1 MAKPKNL
8 KAEERARTGS
18 GVLKQMRREGYIPSV
33 VYGGGSDVKNV
44 KVHAKTFRDML
55 NHAASDSIL
64 VTLDLDNSDTQL
76 AFLQD
81 VQHNALTGEILHVD
95 FLAVNQDTSITAN
108 IPLELVG
115 ESEGVALGGQLE
127 QMLHSLEI
135 SCLPKD
141 LPENIEADISALDIG
156 DALNIGEIAD
166 ISALD
171 IGDALNIG
179 EITFPEGVVPTLGE
193 DVVVAIVA
201 KARTSQAE
209 EDEAAEAEAAEGAV
223 ATEGDEAS
231 PEAAAA
237 E

>member
-1 MAKPKNL
+1 MAKPKIL

-81 VQHNALTGEILHVD
+81 VQHNALSGEILHVD

-108 IPLELVG
+108 IPLELAG
-115 ESEGVALGGQLE
+115 EPEGVSLGGQLE

-141 LPENIEADISALDIG
+141 LPENIEADVSALDIG
-156 DALNIGEIAD
+156 DSINIGDVA
-166 ISALD
+166 
-171 IGDALNIG
+171 
-179 EITFPEGVVPTLGE
+179 FPEGVVPTLGE
-193 DVVVAIVA
+193 DVVVALVA
-201 KARTSQAE
+201 KARTAESEEEEVEGTEEAE
-209 EDEAAEAEAAEGAV
+209 EAEGA
-223 ATEGDEAS
+223 EGAEAS

>member
-1 MAKPKNL
+1 MAKPKIL

-81 VQHNALTGEILHVD
+81 VQHNALSGEILHVD
-95 FLAVNQDTSITAN
+95 FLAVSQDTSITAN
-108 IPLELVG
+108 IPLELIG

-141 LPENIEADISALDIG
+141 LPENIEADVSALDIG
-156 DALNIGEIAD
+156 DSINIGDVA
-166 ISALD
+166 
-171 IGDALNIG
+171 
-179 EITFPEGVVPTLGE
+179 FPEGVVPTLGE
-193 DVVVAIVA
+193 DVVVALVA
-201 KARTSQAE
+201 KPRTAE
-209 EDEAAEAEAAEGAV
+209 SEEEEAEGA
-223 ATEGDEAS
+223 EGE
-231 PEAAAA
+231 EGA
-237 E
+237 EGAEGAEIIVELDAKIR

>member
-1 MAKPKNL
+1 MAKPKIL

-81 VQHNALTGEILHVD
+81 VQHNALSGEILHVD
-95 FLAVNQDTSITAN
+95 FLAVSQDTSITAN

-115 ESEGVALGGQLE
+115 EPEGVALGGQLE

-141 LPENIEADISALDIG
+141 LPENIEADVSALDIG
-156 DALNIGEIAD
+156 DSINIGDVA
-166 ISALD
+166 
-171 IGDALNIG
+171 
-179 EITFPEGVVPTLGE
+179 FPEGVVPTLGE
-193 DVVVAIVA
+193 DVVVALVA
-201 KARTSQAE
+201 KPRTAE
-209 EDEAAEAEAAEGAV
+209 SEEEEEAEGA
-223 ATEGDEAS
+223 EGEEGAEGAEGAEGEEAS

>member
-81 VQHNALTGEILHVD
+81 VQHNALSGEILHVD
-95 FLAVNQDTSITAN
+95 FLAVSQDTSITAN
-108 IPLELVG
+108 IPLELIG

-141 LPENIEADISALDIG
+141 LPENIEADVSALDIG
-156 DALNIGEIAD
+156 DSINIGDVA
-166 ISALD
+166 
-171 IGDALNIG
+171 
-179 EITFPEGVVPTLGE
+179 FPEGVVPTLGE
-193 DVVVAIVA
+193 DVVVALVVCS
-201 KARTSQAE
+201 R
-209 EDEAAEAEAAEGAV
+209 
-223 ATEGDEAS
+223 
-231 PEAAAA
+231 
-237 E
+237 

>member
-1 MAKPKNL
+1 MAKPKIL

-81 VQHNALTGEILHVD
+81 VQHNALSGEILHVD
-95 FLAVNQDTSITAN
+95 FLAVSQDTSITAN
-108 IPLELVG
+108 IPLELIG

-141 LPENIEADISALDIG
+141 LPENIEADVSALDIG
-156 DALNIGEIAD
+156 DSINIGDVA
-166 ISALD
+166 
-171 IGDALNIG
+171 
-179 EITFPEGVVPTLGE
+179 FPEGVVPTLGE
-193 DVVVAIVA
+193 DVVVALVA
-201 KARTSQAE
+201 KARTAE
-209 EDEAAEAEAAEGAV
+209 SEEEEVEGTEEAEGAEG
-223 ATEGDEAS
+223 AEGDEAS

>member
-1 MAKPKNL
+1 MAKPKIL

-81 VQHNALTGEILHVD
+81 VQHNALSGEILHVD
-95 FLAVNQDTSITAN
+95 FLAVSQDTSITAN
-108 IPLELVG
+108 IPLELIG

-141 LPENIEADISALDIG
+141 LPENIEADVSALDIG
-156 DALNIGEIAD
+156 DSINIGDVA
-166 ISALD
+166 
-171 IGDALNIG
+171 
-179 EITFPEGVVPTLGE
+179 FPEGVVPTLGE
-193 DVVVAIVA
+193 DVVVALVA
-201 KARTSQAE
+201 KARTAESEEEEVEGTEEAE
-209 EDEAAEAEAAEGAV
+209 EAEGA
-223 ATEGDEAS
+223 EGAAGAEAS

>member
-1 MAKPKNL
+1 MAKPKIL

-81 VQHNALTGEILHVD
+81 VQHNALSGEILHVD
-95 FLAVNQDTSITAN
+95 FLAVSQDTSITAN

-115 ESEGVALGGQLE
+115 EPEGVALGGQLE

-141 LPENIEADISALDIG
+141 LPENIEADVSALDIG
-156 DALNIGEIAD
+156 DSINIGDVA
-166 ISALD
+166 
-171 IGDALNIG
+171 
-179 EITFPEGVVPTLGE
+179 FPEGVVPTLGE
-193 DVVVAIVA
+193 DVVVALVA
-201 KARTSQAE
+201 KARTAESEEEEVEGTEEAE
-209 EDEAAEAEAAEGAV
+209 EAEGA
-223 ATEGDEAS
+223 EGAEGAEAS

>member
-81 VQHNALTGEILHVD
+81 VQHNALSGEILHVD
-95 FLAVNQDTSITAN
+95 FLAVSQDTSITAN
-108 IPLELVG
+108 IPLELIG

-141 LPENIEADISALDIG
+141 LPENIEADVSALDIG
-156 DALNIGEIAD
+156 DSINIGDVA
-166 ISALD
+166 
-171 IGDALNIG
+171 
-179 EITFPEGVVPTLGE
+179 FPEGVVPTLGE
-193 DVVVAIVA
+193 DVVVALVA
-201 KARTSQAE
+201 KARTAESEEEEVEGTEEAE
-209 EDEAAEAEAAEGAV
+209 EAEGA
-223 ATEGDEAS
+223 EGAEAS